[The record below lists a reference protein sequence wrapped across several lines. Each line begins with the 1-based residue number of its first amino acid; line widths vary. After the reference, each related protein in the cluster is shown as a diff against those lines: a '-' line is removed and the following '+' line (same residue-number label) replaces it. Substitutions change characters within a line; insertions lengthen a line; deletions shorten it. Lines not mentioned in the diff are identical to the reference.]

1 MARGFFD
8 SLSRRLLHFLDSVRL
23 RKDPLVTWKRTVSGG
38 DLRLSHA
45 GQTVTLNGWVQRI
58 RDHGGV
64 IFIDLRDRAGLVQ
77 VVFNPETDPE
87 AKAIAE
93 TARAEFVLSV
103 TGEVRAREEGAVNP
117 NLLTGEIEVGGRQI
131 EVLNPSKTPPFPI
144 QDEGDVDEMLRLKYR
159 YLDLRR
165 PEMHAKVALRHR
177 VIKFMRDFLDE
188 RGFYEIETPILL
200 KSTPE
205 GARDYLVPARLYP
218 GKFYALPQSPQQLKQ
233 LLMVAGMEKY
243 FQIARCF
250 RDEDPRSD
258 RQPEFTQLD
267 IEMSFI
273 EQEDILTLIEDLFIE
288 MVEALSDKKVV
299 KPFTRLTYQE
309 AMERYGSDK
318 PDLRYGLELID
329 LSDLVA
335 DTGFKVFKDTVA
347 RGGQV
352 KAIRA
357 TGCAGYSRK
366 EVDDLTEFVR
376 RAGAKGLVAVAR
388 TEEGIRSA
396 TPILKF
402 MTEEQVGAIFERA
415 GMEVG
420 DMLFVVADAP
430 ATVAKVLDTLR
441 REMAGRLKLADPNT
455 LHFGWVVDFPL
466 VEWKPE
472 EGRWDS
478 THHPFT
484 APKPEDLGLL
494 ENDPGSAR
502 SNAYDLICNGHE
514 AAGGSIRIHRRDV
527 QEKIFGLLNHSPEEA
542 QARFG
547 HLLEAFEYGAP
558 PHGGIASGI
567 DRVVM
572 LLADTD
578 NIREV
583 IPFPKTAS
591 ALDPMTDAPDRVD
604 DKQLAELHIRVV
616 ESESTKSA

>member
-1 MARGFFD
+1 MQE
-8 SLSRRLLHFLDSVRL
+8 
-23 RKDPLVTWKRTVSGG
+23 K
-38 DLRLSHA
+38 
-45 GQTVTLNGWVQRI
+45 I
-58 RDHGGV
+58 
-64 IFIDLRDRAGLVQ
+64 
-77 VVFNPETDPE
+77 
-87 AKAIAE
+87 
-93 TARAEFVLSV
+93 
-103 TGEVRAREEGAVNP
+103 
-117 NLLTGEIEVGGRQI
+117 
-131 EVLNPSKTPPFPI
+131 
-144 QDEGDVDEMLRLKYR
+144 
-159 YLDLRR
+159 
-165 PEMHAKVALRHR
+165 ALRHR
-177 VIKFMRDFLDE
+177 VIKYMRDFFDE

-258 RQPEFTQLD
+258 RQPEFTQMDL
-267 IEMSFI
+267 EMSFI
-273 EQEDILTLIEDLFIE
+273 EQDDILNLIEEMFIG
-288 MVEALSDKKVV
+288 MVGKLSEKTVV
-299 KPFTRLTYQE
+299 TPFPRLTHEE
-309 AMERYGSDK
+309 AMDRYGSDK
-318 PDLRYGLELID
+318 PDLRYGLELVN

-335 DTGFKVFKDTVA
+335 ETEFKVFRDTVA

-352 KAIRA
+352 KAIRVP
-357 TGCAGYSRK
+357 GVAGYSRK

-376 RAGAKGLVAVAR
+376 KAGGKGLVAVAL

-402 MTEEQVGAIFERA
+402 MSEEQVQAIFSRA
-415 GMEVG
+415 GMEKG
-420 DMLFVVADAP
+420 DMLFIVADNAEI
-430 ATVAKVLDTLR
+430 VAKVLDALR
-441 REMAGRLKLADPNT
+441 REMAKRLHLADPNT
-455 LHFGWVVDFPL
+455 LYFAWITDFPL

-484 APKPEDLGLL
+484 SPKPEDLHLL
-494 ENDPGSAR
+494 ETDPGKVRA
-502 SNAYDLICNGHE
+502 NAYDLACNGNE

-527 QEKIFGLLNHSPEEA
+527 QEQVFKLLNYSAEA
-542 QARFG
+542 AAERFG

-572 LLADTD
+572 LLSDEE

-583 IPFPKTAS
+583 MAFPKTAS
-591 ALDPMTDAPDRVD
+591 GIDPMTEAPDYVD
-604 DKQLAELHIRVV
+604 DQQLTDLHIRVV
-616 ESESTKSA
+616 EPAVKG